1 MATEGILDEGRRDAL
16 AERLFEATLGALE
29 MFSVHIGWRLGLYAE
44 LADWGP
50 ATAAELSRR
59 AEIDERYAREWL
71 EPQAV
76 AGLLEV
82 DDAGLPADRRAY
94 RLTAEHADV
103 LADPDSLAYL
113 APFGAL
119 LAGIGGAL
127 PEVVAAYRTGEGV
140 SFAHYGPDLRDGQG
154 EINRPSF
161 THELPG
167 WLTGIPDVG
176 EALRAGRPLRIA
188 DVGCGQGYSSVAI
201 ARAFPAALVDGVDA
215 DAASVEDA
223 RARAELAGVADR
235 ARFVRRDASAV
246 ADGGPYDLVC
256 IFEAL
261 HDMARPVEA
270 LAGARAAL
278 APGGG
283 GLVADERVADA
294 FTAPGDPVERMMFGW
309 SVTHCLPASRHE
321 HPSEALGTV
330 LRADTLRELAGRAG
344 FARAEV
350 IDGGND
356 FLRLYWL
363 VP

>member
-1 MATEGILDEGRRDAL
+1 MATERILDEGRRDAL

-29 MFSVHIGWRLGLYAE
+29 LFSVHIGWRLGLYAE

-50 ATAAELSRR
+50 ATAADLARR

-71 EPQAV
+71 EQQAV
-76 AGLLEV
+76 AGIVEV
-82 DDAGLPADRRAY
+82 EGHLPADDRVY
-94 RLTAEHADV
+94 RLPPEHAEV
-103 LADPDSLAYL
+103 LADPDSPAYV
-113 APFGAL
+113 APFGPM

-140 SFAHYGPDLRDGQG
+140 SFARYGDDLRDGQG
-154 EINRPSF
+154 EINRPAF
-161 THELPG
+161 THDLPR
-167 WLTGIPDVG
+167 WLEGVPLIGD
-176 EALRAGRPLRIA
+176 ALGAGRPLRVA
-188 DVGCGQGYSSVAI
+188 DVGCGQGYSTVAI
-201 ARAFPAALVDGVDA
+201 ARAFPGVRVDGLDA

-223 RARAELAGVADR
+223 RARAEVAGVADR
-235 ARFVRRDASAV
+235 ASFARRDAAAV
-246 ADGGPYDLVC
+246 AEGGPYDLVC
-256 IFEAL
+256 ILEAL

-283 GLVADERVADA
+283 VLVADERVAEA
-294 FTAPGDPVERMMFGW
+294 FTAPGDPIERMMFGW
-309 SVTHCLPASRHE
+309 SVTHCLPSARAE

-330 LRADTLRELAGRAG
+330 MRTDVLRDLARRAG
-344 FARAEV
+344 FSRVEV
-350 IDGGND
+350 LDGGND